1 MTSAKSK
8 AALVAIAAA
17 GLAVTACTNTMSP
30 PQTADQAQESGAS
43 ASTGAATQGTGTA
56 QPQ

>member
-1 MTSAKSK
+1 MSGQSK
-8 AALVAIAAA
+8 AALIAVAVV
-17 GLAVTACTNTMSP
+17 GLALSACTQSMSP